1 MKFAP
6 PESPLP
12 TPSHPEADSPF
23 PLPWSAIHAKVR
35 ARRDRDGDAIA
46 TGSEHGSRARRHHR
60 LAEDPEALSS
70 FAVGKWKVLVVDD
83 EPEVHDVTA
92 LALKGVS
99 FHLVRIV

>member
-1 MKFAP
+1 M
-6 PESPLP
+6 L
-12 TPSHPEADSPF
+12 
-23 PLPWSAIHAKVR
+23 R
-35 ARRDRDGDAIA
+35 ARRDRDRDA
-46 TGSEHGSRARRHHR
+46 TGTGGNMAHAHDDTIAF
-60 LAEDPEALSS
+60 AEDPEALSS

>member
-1 MKFAP
+1 MAHARDDTIAFA
-6 PESPLP
+6 
-12 TPSHPEADSPF
+12 
-23 PLPWSAIHAKVR
+23 
-35 ARRDRDGDAIA
+35 G
-46 TGSEHGSRARRHHR
+46 
-60 LAEDPEALSS
+60 DPEALSS